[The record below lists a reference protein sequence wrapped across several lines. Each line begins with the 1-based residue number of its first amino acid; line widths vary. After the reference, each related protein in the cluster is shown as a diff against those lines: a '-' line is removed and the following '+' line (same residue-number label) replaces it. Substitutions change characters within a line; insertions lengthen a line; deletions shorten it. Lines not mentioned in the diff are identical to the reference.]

1 MSTLSSIA
9 GRPTPA
15 RAHAT
20 VQADEALAS
29 SKPRRRCRMADE
41 DKPEYAVGFAKPP
54 RRTRFCKGQSGNP
67 KGRPRGAKNLAT
79 LMEKVLKEPVV
90 ISENGKRRRI
100 TKREALIKQL
110 VNKAI
115 AGDPRSIKLLVPTQN
130 LESVENTG
138 VLASSAVVSP
148 ACSR

>member
-1 MSTLSSIA
+1 MRTNPNTRSGLASRR
-9 GRPTPA
+9 GA
-15 RAHAT
+15 RA
-20 VQADEALAS
+20 L
-29 SKPRRRCRMADE
+29 
-41 DKPEYAVGFAKPP
+41 
-54 RRTRFCKGQSGNP
+54 CKGQSGNP

-115 AGDPRSIKLLVPTQN
+115 AGDPRSIKLLLAELREIDDRLGTDDGGIP
-130 LESVENTG
+130 LEVIRR
-138 VLASSAVVSP
+138 VLARVDRHAVSGLGIL
-148 ACSR
+148 RG

>member
-1 MSTLSSIA
+1 
-9 GRPTPA
+9 
-15 RAHAT
+15 
-20 VQADEALAS
+20 
-29 SKPRRRCRMADE
+29 MADE
-41 DKPEYAVGFAKPP
+41 DKPEYAVGFGKPP

-100 TKREALIKQL
+100 TKRVALVKQL

-115 AGDPRSIKLLVPTQN
+115 AGDPRSIKLLFAELREIDDRLGTDDGGIP
-130 LESVENTG
+130 LEVIRRIMARVDGED
-138 VLASSAVVSP
+138 A
-148 ACSR
+148 

>member
-1 MSTLSSIA
+1 
-9 GRPTPA
+9 
-15 RAHAT
+15 
-20 VQADEALAS
+20 
-29 SKPRRRCRMADE
+29 MADE
-41 DKPEYAVGFAKPP
+41 DNPEYAVGFGKPP

-67 KGRPRGAKNLAT
+67 KGRPRGARNLAT

-115 AGDPRSIKLLVPTQN
+115 AGDPRSIKLLLAELREIDDRLGTDDGGIP
-130 LESVENTG
+130 LEVIRR
-138 VLASSAVVSP
+138 VLARVDRKDA
-148 ACSR
+148 

>member
-1 MSTLSSIA
+1 
-9 GRPTPA
+9 
-15 RAHAT
+15 
-20 VQADEALAS
+20 
-29 SKPRRRCRMADE
+29 MADE
-41 DKPEYAVGFAKPP
+41 DKPEYAVGFGKPP
-54 RRTRFCKGQSGNP
+54 QRTRFCKGQSGNP

-115 AGDPRSIKLLVPTQN
+115 AGDPRSIKLLLAELREIDDRLGPDDGGIP
-130 LESVENTG
+130 LEVIRR
-138 VLASSAVVSP
+138 VLARVDRKDA
-148 ACSR
+148 

>member
-1 MSTLSSIA
+1 
-9 GRPTPA
+9 
-15 RAHAT
+15 
-20 VQADEALAS
+20 
-29 SKPRRRCRMADE
+29 MADE
-41 DKPEYAVGFAKPP
+41 DNPEYAVGFGKPP

-67 KGRPRGAKNLAT
+67 KGRPRGARNLAT

-115 AGDPRSIKLLVPTQN
+115 AGDPRSIKLLLAELREIDDRLGTGDGGIP
-130 LESVENTG
+130 LEVIRR
-138 VLASSAVVSP
+138 VMARVDRHAVSGLGIL
-148 ACSR
+148 RG

>member
-1 MSTLSSIA
+1 
-9 GRPTPA
+9 
-15 RAHAT
+15 
-20 VQADEALAS
+20 
-29 SKPRRRCRMADE
+29 MADE
-41 DKPEYAVGFAKPP
+41 DKPEYAVGFGKPP

-115 AGDPRSIKLLVPTQN
+115 AGDPRSIKLLLAELREIDDRLGTGDGGIP
-130 LESVENTG
+130 LEVIRR
-138 VLASSAVVSP
+138 VLARVDREDA
-148 ACSR
+148 

>member
-1 MSTLSSIA
+1 
-9 GRPTPA
+9 
-15 RAHAT
+15 
-20 VQADEALAS
+20 
-29 SKPRRRCRMADE
+29 MADE
-41 DKPEYAVGFAKPP
+41 DKPEYAVGFGKPP

-115 AGDPRSIKLLVPTQN
+115 AGDPRSIKLLLAELREIDDRLGTGDGGIP
-130 LESVENTG
+130 LEVIRR
-138 VLASSAVVSP
+138 VMARVDRHAVSGLGIL
-148 ACSR
+148 RG

>member
-1 MSTLSSIA
+1 M
-9 GRPTPA
+9 
-15 RAHAT
+15 
-20 VQADEALAS
+20 VDENQ
-29 SKPRRRCRMADE
+29 
-41 DKPEYAVGFAKPP
+41 PEYAVGFGKPP
-54 RRTRFCKGQSGNP
+54 RHTRFCKGQSGNP

-115 AGDPRSIKLLVPTQN
+115 AGDPRSIKLLLAELREIDDRLGTDDGGIP
-130 LESVENTG
+130 LEVIRR
-138 VLASSAVVSP
+138 VLARVDRKDA
-148 ACSR
+148 

>member
-1 MSTLSSIA
+1 
-9 GRPTPA
+9 
-15 RAHAT
+15 
-20 VQADEALAS
+20 
-29 SKPRRRCRMADE
+29 MADE
-41 DKPEYAVGFAKPP
+41 DKPEYAVGFGKPP

-115 AGDPRSIKLLVPTQN
+115 AGDPRSIKLLLAELREIDDRVGTDDGGIP
-130 LESVENTG
+130 LEVIRR
-138 VLASSAVVSP
+138 VLARVDREDASLRGMTA
-148 ACSR
+148 R

>member
-1 MSTLSSIA
+1 
-9 GRPTPA
+9 
-15 RAHAT
+15 
-20 VQADEALAS
+20 
-29 SKPRRRCRMADE
+29 MADE
-41 DKPEYAVGFAKPP
+41 NQPEYAVGFGKPP
-54 RRTRFCKGQSGNP
+54 RHTRFCKGQSGNP

-115 AGDPRSIKLLVPTQN
+115 AGDPRSIKLLLAELREIDDRLGTDDGGIP
-130 LESVENTG
+130 LEVIRR
-138 VLASSAVVSP
+138 VLARVDRKDA
-148 ACSR
+148 

>member
-1 MSTLSSIA
+1 
-9 GRPTPA
+9 
-15 RAHAT
+15 
-20 VQADEALAS
+20 
-29 SKPRRRCRMADE
+29 MADE
-41 DKPEYAVGFAKPP
+41 DKPEYAVGFGKPP

-100 TKREALIKQL
+100 SKREALIKQL

-115 AGDPRSIKLLVPTQN
+115 AGDPRSIKLM
-130 LESVENTG
+130 
-138 VLASSAVVSP
+138 LAELREIDDRLGTDDGGIPLAVIRRVM
-148 ACSR
+148 ARLDGEDA

>member
-1 MSTLSSIA
+1 
-9 GRPTPA
+9 
-15 RAHAT
+15 
-20 VQADEALAS
+20 
-29 SKPRRRCRMADE
+29 MADE
-41 DKPEYAVGFAKPP
+41 DKPEYAVGFGKPP
-54 RRTRFCKGQSGNP
+54 RRTRFCKAQSGNP

-115 AGDPRSIKLLVPTQN
+115 AGDPRSIKLLLAELREIDDRLGTDDGGIP
-130 LESVENTG
+130 LEVIRR
-138 VLASSAVVSP
+138 VLARVDRHAVSGLGIL
-148 ACSR
+148 RG

>member
-1 MSTLSSIA
+1 
-9 GRPTPA
+9 
-15 RAHAT
+15 
-20 VQADEALAS
+20 
-29 SKPRRRCRMADE
+29 MADE
-41 DKPEYAVGFAKPP
+41 DKPEYAVGFGKPP

-115 AGDPRSIKLLVPTQN
+115 AGDPRSIKLLLAELREIDDRPGTDDGGIP
-130 LESVENTG
+130 LEVIRRVMARVDRED
-138 VLASSAVVSP
+138 A
-148 ACSR
+148 

>member
-1 MSTLSSIA
+1 
-9 GRPTPA
+9 
-15 RAHAT
+15 
-20 VQADEALAS
+20 
-29 SKPRRRCRMADE
+29 MADE
-41 DKPEYAVGFAKPP
+41 DKPEYAVGFGKPP
-54 RRTRFCKGQSGNP
+54 RHTRFCKGQSGNP

-115 AGDPRSIKLLVPTQN
+115 AGDPRSIKLLLAELREIDDRLGTDDGGIP
-130 LESVENTG
+130 LEVIRR
-138 VLASSAVVSP
+138 VLARVDRKDA
-148 ACSR
+148 

>member
-1 MSTLSSIA
+1 
-9 GRPTPA
+9 
-15 RAHAT
+15 
-20 VQADEALAS
+20 
-29 SKPRRRCRMADE
+29 MADE
-41 DKPEYAVGFAKPP
+41 DKPEYAVGFGKPP

-67 KGRPRGAKNLAT
+67 KGRPRCAKNLAT

-115 AGDPRSIKLLVPTQN
+115 AGDPRSIKLLFAELREIDDR
-130 LESVENTG
+130 LETDEGGIPLEVIRRIMARVDGEDG
-138 VLASSAVVSP
+138 
-148 ACSR
+148 

>member
-1 MSTLSSIA
+1 
-9 GRPTPA
+9 
-15 RAHAT
+15 
-20 VQADEALAS
+20 
-29 SKPRRRCRMADE
+29 MADE
-41 DKPEYAVGFAKPP
+41 DNPEYAVGFGKPP

-115 AGDPRSIKLLVPTQN
+115 AGDPRSIKLL
-130 LESVENTG
+130 
-138 VLASSAVVSP
+138 LAELREIDDRLGTDDGGIPLAVIRRIMARVDGED
-148 ACSR
+148 A

>member
-1 MSTLSSIA
+1 
-9 GRPTPA
+9 
-15 RAHAT
+15 
-20 VQADEALAS
+20 
-29 SKPRRRCRMADE
+29 MADE
-41 DKPEYAVGFAKPP
+41 DKPEYAVGFGKPP

-115 AGDPRSIKLLVPTQN
+115 AGDPRSIKLLLAELREIDDRLGTGDGGIP
-130 LESVENTG
+130 LEVIRR
-138 VLASSAVVSP
+138 VLARVDRKDA
-148 ACSR
+148 

>member
-1 MSTLSSIA
+1 
-9 GRPTPA
+9 
-15 RAHAT
+15 
-20 VQADEALAS
+20 
-29 SKPRRRCRMADE
+29 MADE
-41 DKPEYAVGFAKPP
+41 DKPEYAVGFGKPP

-115 AGDPRSIKLLVPTQN
+115 AGDPRSIKLLLAELREIDDRLGTGDGGIP
-130 LESVENTG
+130 LEVIRR
-138 VLASSAVVSP
+138 VLARVDRHAVSGLGIL
-148 ACSR
+148 RG

>member
-1 MSTLSSIA
+1 
-9 GRPTPA
+9 
-15 RAHAT
+15 
-20 VQADEALAS
+20 
-29 SKPRRRCRMADE
+29 MADE
-41 DKPEYAVGFAKPP
+41 NQPEYAVGFGKPP
-54 RRTRFCKGQSGNP
+54 RHTRFCKGQSGNP

-115 AGDPRSIKLLVPTQN
+115 AGDPRSIKLLLAEVREIDDRLGTDDGGIP
-130 LESVENTG
+130 LEVVRR
-138 VLASSAVVSP
+138 VLARVDRKDA
-148 ACSR
+148 

>member
-1 MSTLSSIA
+1 M
-9 GRPTPA
+9 
-15 RAHAT
+15 
-20 VQADEALAS
+20 VDENQ
-29 SKPRRRCRMADE
+29 
-41 DKPEYAVGFAKPP
+41 PEYAVGFGKPP
-54 RRTRFCKGQSGNP
+54 RHTRFCKGQSGNP

-115 AGDPRSIKLLVPTQN
+115 AGDPRSIKLLLAELRHGKGGPTR
-130 LESVENTG
+130 SVRFRHSPGMTARQAVAG
-138 VLASSAVVSP
+138 ATPSAMASSGTA
-148 ACSR
+148 

>member
-1 MSTLSSIA
+1 
-9 GRPTPA
+9 
-15 RAHAT
+15 
-20 VQADEALAS
+20 
-29 SKPRRRCRMADE
+29 MADE
-41 DKPEYAVGFAKPP
+41 DNPEYAVGFGKPP

-90 ISENGKRRRI
+90 ISENGKQRRI

-115 AGDPRSIKLLVPTQN
+115 AGDPRSIKLLLAELREIDDRVGTDDGGIP
-130 LESVENTG
+130 LEVIRR
-138 VLASSAVVSP
+138 VLARVDRKDA
-148 ACSR
+148 